1 MPDYVKRGLVV
12 SGAFFLIAYLC
23 QPSSFK
29 VSNTPIVPVKVENVQ
44 GVVAV
49 PTPELPEEEVAQP
62 VLKRTET
69 GHVEKSK
76 LGGKIVDKI
85 RAAFPEDPDTAV
97 AVAMCE
103 SSLDPSRIGDKHL
116 PKPSYGLFQVSRIY
130 HNYSEEYLLNE
141 DNNLEVARKIYDR
154 AGGWRPWTC
163 YKTGQY
169 KNNI

>member
-12 SGAFFLIAYLC
+12 SGAFFLIAYLL

-29 VSNTPIVPVKVENVQ
+29 VSNPPIVPVRVENVQ

-49 PTPELPEEEVAQP
+49 PTPELPAEEVSQI
-62 VLKRTET
+62 VLKHTE
-69 GHVEKSK
+69 SK
-76 LGGKIVDKI
+76 LVSKLIDKI

-116 PKPSYGLFQVSRIY
+116 SKPSYGLFQVSRIY

-169 KNNI
+169 KDNL